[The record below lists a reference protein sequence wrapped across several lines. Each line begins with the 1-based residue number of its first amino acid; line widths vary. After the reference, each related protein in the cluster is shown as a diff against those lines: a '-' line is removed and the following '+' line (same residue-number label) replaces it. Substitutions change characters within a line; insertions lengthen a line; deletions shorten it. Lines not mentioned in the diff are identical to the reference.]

1 MAFSK
6 KKKKITIL
14 IAKNIQWLHFFA
26 VNDSWVGS

>member
-6 KKKKITIL
+6 KKKITL
-14 IAKNIQWLHFFA
+14 IEQNIQCLHFFA